1 MKRAGYIWERFCSLE
16 NAVRAI
22 YSGTANKRS
31 DRIVRRIFGIGPGT
45 DLSPDKV
52 TAYARRLVAEL
63 EAGTWHHQ
71 PGRKKTIRSS
81 GKQREIEIARLKD
94 HFVQWMMILAVE
106 KDLMKRMYRHSFG
119 NIPGRG
125 IHDAMQYIQKHA
137 RDGKY
142 KYFVHLDIRHFYQ
155 TVDLDL
161 LSEMMHGRFK
171 DARYLAVMDECIY
184 SSAQEGEDGIVR
196 NLAIGFYDSPWFA
209 NIYLDPLD
217 RFITEGLYKERRGK
231 RTKLVPVYAR
241 YVDDLHLQG
250 NSASD
255 LKKAVKQIIRFCRER
270 LHIEIKANWE
280 ICKVGELLP
289 PDEKGK
295 RKLKAGTK
303 KIDMVGYTFSTTD
316 TTIRDG
322 NFLTTRRLAKRIGKR
337 LRERGF
343 VVLQNAQSFVSHMG
357 WFSHADSRTFFGRY
371 VLPIIDPD
379 FVKEVI
385 SYASKNGIVGA
396 AARLYCAPGRDGGG
410 YHILYGCC

>member
-1 MKRAGYIWERFCSLE
+1 MKRAGYIWERFCSFD
-16 NAVRAI
+16 NARKAI
-22 YSGTANKRS
+22 YRGTENKRD
-31 DRIVRRIFGIGPGT
+31 DRIVRRIFGYGDGGG
-45 DLSPDKV
+45 LNPDKV
-52 TAYARRLVAEL
+52 DAYANRLVREL
-63 EAGTWHHQ
+63 ETDRWHHA
-71 PGRKKTIRSS
+71 PGRKETIRSS
-81 GKQREIEIARLKD
+81 GKMREIEIARLHD
-94 HFVQWMMILAVE
+94 HFVQWMVILAVE
-106 KDLMKRMYRHSFG
+106 EHLMKRMYRHSFG

-125 IHDAMQYIQKHA
+125 IHDAMKYIQKHA
-137 RDGKY
+137 RAGKN

-161 LSEMMHGRFK
+161 LSEMMHRRFK
-171 DARYLAVMDECIY
+171 DARYLKIVDECIY
-184 SSAQEGEDGIVR
+184 SAAREDENGIVR

-217 RFITEGLYKERRGK
+217 RFITEELFKERRGK

-255 LKKAVKQIIRFCRER
+255 LKKAVKQILRFCRDR
-270 LHIEIKANWE
+270 LHLEIKANWE

-289 PDEKGK
+289 PDEKG
-295 RKLKAGTK
+295 RQKLKPGTK
-303 KIDMVGYTFSTTD
+303 KIDMVGYTFTTTT
-316 TTIRDG
+316 TTIRDR
-322 NFLTTRRLAKRIGKR
+322 NFLSTRRLAKRIEKR

-357 WFSHADSRTFFGRY
+357 WFAHADSRTFFGRY
-371 VLPIIDPD
+371 VLPIINPD
-379 FVKEVI
+379 FVKEAI

-396 AARLYCAPGRDGGG
+396 AARLYCAPRGDGGG